1 MTKRVVTL
9 SIAALLASAPARA
22 QTADQQRYQIGVM
35 EQVLE
40 QAVEHGARV
49 TRDRLQAIVPAE
61 QLAGEPALVR
71 GFRIESYG
79 MFFDVEVPT
88 LLYEATLPWMF
99 RTLDQNDL
107 GLTSA
112 LKTLRAVVEKSGD
125 TNLEQALKRVELQV
139 APAGA
144 VASPAVATAV
154 PSISAP
160 APQPGARLVSGSA
173 ASVSTNPVQVSSAAE
188 PQDNILENPQEA
200 YRSEVS
206 DALMD
211 AMLDHSRGLSI
222 APGEWLHVAAR
233 RHEDRPQLAPADDA
247 RTVMIRVR
255 GSDLNQFLAG
265 QITREEARSGWTSK
279 CSRMPRMRALAR
291 LLIVVAT
298 ASAGCGGQRR
308 SLKGVEI
315 VDYTSGWMTAAASTT
330 RTKSSDDQLQAEEP
344 VRSTV
349 AFASGQRALPAGEQ
363 S

>member
-1 MTKRVVTL
+1 MTKRLLTL

-22 QTADQQRYQIGVM
+22 QTAEQKLQRYQIGVM
-35 EQVLE
+35 ERVFE
-40 QAVEHGARV
+40 EAVEQGARV

-61 QLAGEPALVR
+61 QLAGEPARVR

-144 VASPAVATAV
+144 IAGPAVAAAAASV
-154 PSISAP
+154 SAQPSS
-160 APQPGARLVSGSA
+160 QPGARLLSGSA
-173 ASVSTNPVQVSSAAE
+173 ASVSTNSVQASSAAE
-188 PQDNILENPQEA
+188 PQDRILDNPQEA
-200 YRSEVS
+200 YRIEVS

-222 APGEWLHVAAR
+222 APGEWLHLAAR
-233 RHEDRPQLAPADDA
+233 RHEARPQLAPADTEA

-265 QITREEARSGWTSK
+265 QITREEARE
-279 CSRMPRMRALAR
+279 RMD
-291 LLIVVAT
+291 VKV
-298 ASAGCGGQRR
+298 
-308 SLKGVEI
+308 
-315 VDYTSGWMTAAASTT
+315 
-330 RTKSSDDQLQAEEP
+330 
-344 VRSTV
+344 
-349 AFASGQRALPAGEQ
+349 F
-363 S
+363 

>member
-9 SIAALLASAPARA
+9 SIAALMASVPAVPARA
-22 QTADQQRYQIGVM
+22 QTAEQKLQRYQVGVM
-35 EQVLE
+35 ERVFE
-40 QAVEHGARV
+40 EAVEQGARV

-61 QLAGEPALVR
+61 LLAGEPARVR

-139 APAGA
+139 GPANA
-144 VASPAVATAV
+144 VASPAVATA
-154 PSISAP
+154 AP
-160 APQPGARLVSGSA
+160 AVSATAAPQTNARMLTGSA
-173 ASVSTNPVQVSSAAE
+173 ATVSPNPVQAASVAE
-188 PQDNILENPQEA
+188 PQDPILENPQEA
-200 YRSEVS
+200 YRIEVS

-233 RHEDRPQLAPADDA
+233 RHQERPQLAPADTDA

-265 QITREEARSGWTSK
+265 QITREEARK
-279 CSRMPRMRALAR
+279 RMD
-291 LLIVVAT
+291 IKV
-298 ASAGCGGQRR
+298 
-308 SLKGVEI
+308 
-315 VDYTSGWMTAAASTT
+315 
-330 RTKSSDDQLQAEEP
+330 
-344 VRSTV
+344 
-349 AFASGQRALPAGEQ
+349 F
-363 S
+363 